1 MQDKWKSIADFLPAL
16 GFFGVF
22 FLFGRDMMTA
32 TAGLVIGLL
41 AQIAIY
47 KLRRIPIQTWMWI
60 VLGIGVV
67 FGALTLLFQNPTFIK
82 LRPTIVGTLFGVFIV
97 GSVLIKKN
105 VFKVLLGRFLNYPN
119 KTWNVVAILWSLPI
133 FGNAMLNLVIANQVP
148 WWNLGFTDDFWVT
161 YRLVGGFVV
170 LGVSLAL
177 VATYL
182 LITKQK
188 LSTAANL
195 AALDRETQR

>member
-1 MQDKWKSIADFLPAL
+1 MNDKWKSIADFLPAL
-16 GFFGVF
+16 GFFGLF

-32 TAGLVIGLL
+32 TAGLVVGLI

-47 KLRRIPIQTWMWI
+47 KFRSIPIQTWMWI
-60 VLGIGVV
+60 VLGIGVF

-82 LRPTIVGTLFGVFIV
+82 LRPSIVGGLLGVLIV

-105 VFKVLLGRFLNYPN
+105 IFKGLLGRFLNYPT

-133 FGNAMLNLVIANQVP
+133 FGNALLNLVIANQVP

-161 YRLVGGFVV
+161 YRLVGGFFVV
-170 LGVSLAL
+170 GLSFGL

-182 LITKQK
+182 FLTKQK
-188 LSTAANL
+188 LRTAVNQ